1 MLFEAKWATSTRTRF
16 LIIPVACISACVPA
30 CSHCPQPAYLTQIH
44 RAISRRQRTRLAVQL
59 RCPMAC
65 YLVKPHG
72 CLWCSQHG
80 VVRGRGSFRQGCGS
94 PWGRAWHGN
103 GRTAAWIGEIKGT
116 REATH
121 RRPLCVL
128 HCMAHVLQAV
138 EYHTVLENITYA
150 LKKISFPNCGLQ
162 HDSHFVNA
170 SMCQYWKLYGWGYSK
185 HLINMVKHYILKLQ
199 LMMCNIPLATWWQ
212 GCTMTGHSTQI
223 PHPWNLRPGKNEIQT
238 LLTILHISVTISMV

>member
-1 MLFEAKWATSTRTRF
+1 
-16 LIIPVACISACVPA
+16 
-30 CSHCPQPAYLTQIH
+30 
-44 RAISRRQRTRLAVQL
+44 
-59 RCPMAC
+59 MAC

-72 CLWCSQHG
+72 CLWCPKHG

-138 EYHTVLENITYA
+138 EYHTVLENITYT

-223 PHPWNLRPGKNEIQT
+223 PHPWNLRPGKKRNTNITDHLAHFCYYFNGIEQDGSISSALAIEILQSCT
-238 LLTILHISVTISMV
+238 KPSIYCYMP